1 MRLSIGGN
9 IMLEESKHVHYCK
22 KCKAMLIL
30 WDEEIA
36 ELYTQNTYFA
46 HDGILEAGNAEFLS
60 TITGSKHNKIVCRNC
75 RDDVKHYVLI
85 EKEVFLQIL
94 KYSYRDENHPDNI
107 FKINLKSR
115 KGQKSMEPPTLR
127 EIKDAMVEEL
137 I

>member
-1 MRLSIGGN
+1 
-9 IMLEESKHVHYCK
+9 MLEEYRHVHYCK

-46 HDGILEAGNAEFLS
+46 HDGILEVGNVEFLS

-75 RDDVKHYVLI
+75 RNDVKYYVII

-94 KYSYRDENHPDNI
+94 KHSYRDADCPDDN
-107 FKINLKSR
+107 FKIDLKSR
-115 KGQKSMEPPTLR
+115 KGQKSMEPPTLQ
-127 EIKDAMVEEL
+127 EIKEAMVEEL